1 MRKPREGKECGITL
15 QGDRACY
22 MCGSPDLFSRDCPV
36 SSNQY
41 SMLQTGD
48 AVYQGGMPAYGPPP
62 YWNGL
67 QFRPFPNV
75 YATPGMMPYGSNMG
89 PVNPYAVHSYMPS
102 MFAGMQ
108 APYYWSLQEVIGVE
122 EFLLKVIAAIRNR
135 TNILVE
141 KASKT

>member
-1 MRKPREGKECGITL
+1 MSLDCILCDLSADLVIFIHVDKK
-15 QGDRACY
+15 GDRACY
-22 MCGSPDLFSRDCPV
+22 MCGSPDLFIRDCPV

-41 SMLQTGD
+41 PMLQTGD

-89 PVNPYAVHSYMPS
+89 PVNPYAVHSYMLACKHPRS
-102 MFAGMQ
+102 N
-108 APYYWSLQEVIGVE
+108 WC
-122 EFLLKVIAAIRNR
+122 
-135 TNILVE
+135 
-141 KASKT
+141 

>member
-22 MCGSPDLFSRDCPV
+22 MCGSPDLFIRDCPV

-41 SMLQTGD
+41 PMLQTGD

-89 PVNPYAVHSYMPS
+89 PVNPYAVHSYMLACKHPS
-102 MFAGMQ
+102 KNLKALK
-108 APYYWSLQEVIGVE
+108 YLEVIGVE
-122 EFLLKVIAAIRNR
+122 VFLLKVIAAIRNR